1 MVQISVIIPTY
12 KPGSYIYKCLNSL
25 SEQTLTQSAFEVIL
39 VLNASEKSHEEMLQT
54 YKSGSKQ
61 LNIKLLCTST
71 PGVSNARNMA
81 IDEAIGEYVYF
92 LDDDD
97 YISPNSLENL
107 LKTANKTSLIVSD
120 FRTFVNEDD
129 TIFGKDYV
137 SRAFTRT
144 KKNDLLTRRS
154 FLSSCCGKLIS
165 RKAIGNRRFDLNLK
179 YSEDALFMFS
189 ISDRL
194 SSIELAPEDTYYYR
208 RVRAASVSRASM
220 SLVKKMLLL
229 VQLETAF
236 SKVYWSAPLRYSFRL
251 YLSRVCALIIYYLKR
266 R

>member
-1 MVQISVIIPTY
+1 M
-12 KPGSYIYKCLNSL
+12 
-25 SEQTLTQSAFEVIL
+25 QTLPSGEFDVFV
-39 VLNASEKSHEEMLQT
+39 VLNASEDIHEEMLRRYITEQ
-54 YKSGSKQ
+54 
-61 LNIKLLCTST
+61 NITNISVLRTSI
-71 PGVSNARNMA
+71 PGVSNARNMGLDA
-81 IDEAIGEYVYF
+81 ATGAYVYF

-107 LKTANKTSLIVSD
+107 LKYSNGKSLAVSNLC
-120 FRTFVNEDD
+120 TFVTDAD
-129 TIFGKDYV
+129 TSFGQDYV

-144 KKNDLLTRRS
+144 KRNDLLTRRS
-154 FLSSCCGKLIS
+154 FLSTCWGKLIS
-165 RKAIGNRRFDLNLK
+165 RNAIGNRRFDLKLK

-189 ISDRL
+189 ISDRI

-220 SLVKKMLLL
+220 SLVKKMKLL
-229 VQLETAF
+229 VQLETSF